1 MSAFPHPNLGPT
13 NPDPVVLRRLRLA
26 SAITVGVLSGSI
38 LLIVSLEL
46 GPNFFADSNHRAR
59 SLALGLGIT
68 LLAGG
73 TTLITWA
80 VHRARRAA
88 AGQ

>member
-26 SAITVGVLSGSI
+26 SAITVGLLSGSI
-38 LLIVSLEL
+38 LLIVTLEL
-46 GPNFFADSNHRAR
+46 GTNFFADSDHRAR

-68 LLAGG
+68 LVAGG
-73 TTLITWA
+73 MALIMWA
-80 VHRARRAA
+80 FHRARRAVT
-88 AGQ
+88 GR